1 MRGLDQQASV
11 TVKRPVSNTFHLAPI
26 RFLNHPLGSPL
37 LMVTQSYALPLLS
50 LVTSSLCRSL
60 TRHSADFKP
69 RIKDLRRSLGD
80 SKILIFLPFFFFFFF
95 GKYKTRTFI
104 NDHCF
109 LRRYLHYSFRIRRY
123 WSRCEIL

>member
-80 SKILIFLPFFFFFFF
+80 SKILIFLPLFFFFSFSVNTKLERLLTTTVSYADIYITAF
-95 GKYKTRTFI
+95 G
-104 NDHCF
+104 
-109 LRRYLHYSFRIRRY
+109 
-123 WSRCEIL
+123 